1 VPTLHAIVLGIV
13 QGLSEFLPISSS
25 GHLRIVPW
33 LFGWND
39 FEGRPELERVFDV
52 ALHLGTL
59 VGAVAYFRR
68 DLWRLGVGALGVAT
82 GRAEGERADEGR
94 LAWRLLA
101 STVPAALVGAALS
114 DQLDD
119 VATHEWLIG
128 VLLVVFGLVL
138 LWADRMGG
146 RREPGQFTL
155 RDALLVGSAQAL
167 ALVPGVSRS
176 GATITASRALSFS
189 RDAAA
194 RISFLMSLPIIAGA
208 LLFESR
214 HVVADGIPPGFG
226 GAFFWGIVASGVT
239 GYIAVWGTLR
249 LIRTR
254 SFSPFVLY
262 RVIVGVGVVLIAAS
276 SFR

>member
-1 VPTLHAIVLGIV
+1 MPTFHAIVLGIV

-39 FEGRPELERVFDV
+39 FEGRPEFERVFDV

-68 DLWRLGVGALGVAT
+68 DVWRLGVGALGVAT
-82 GRAEGERADEGR
+82 GRAEGRRADEGR
-94 LAWRLLA
+94 LAWRLVA
-101 STVPAALVGAALS
+101 STVPAAIVGAVLS
-114 DQLDD
+114 DTLDD

-138 LWADRMGG
+138 LWADRIGG
-146 RREPGQFTL
+146 HREPGHFTL

-214 HVVADGIPPGFG
+214 HVVADGIPPGLG